1 MMDKTPEHI
10 RLDEKHHVEEPFLE
24 ELDKLGWEVLR
35 LGKDELRRPQ
45 LPKDSY
51 RESFSQVVLL
61 PKLRKAIKK
70 INPWMEDDQ
79 VEDVVKRITHPPRSG
94 LIEANQA
101 VLNLLLENTSVTEN
115 RKTGERSPTVRYID
129 FKNPEKNNNNF
140 TAISQFKV
148 RILGTEHH
156 IVPDITLFING
167 LPVTVIE
174 CKSPKLKEP
183 IPEAI
188 NQLLRYSEQRG
199 EGKEGNKALFY
210 YNQFNI
216 ATCRNQCK
224 FGTIT
229 SHIEKFFFRWTDPY
243 PKTVADIGPKGRSP
257 NDQVRLIH
265 GMLEKGNLLDLI
277 KTYTLFTRNEK
288 GQTIKIVGRYQ
299 QFRAVKKIIKRLKEG
314 KNKLQRGGIIWHTQG
329 SGKSLT
335 MMFTVREMYADPK
348 LIDWKVVFITDR
360 TQLEGQLSDTS
371 KSIGK
376 TVKVAK
382 SIRKLKELLKNPS
395 SDLVMAMIHKFQ
407 ERDLDEI
414 FPELNPSL
422 KILVMVDEAHRS
434 QYKKLAANLDKALP
448 EATYIAYTG
457 TPTDKTEKKFKDYI
471 DKYTM
476 RQSIDDGVTLEIV
489 YEGRTQKGGVGDK
502 KAMDA
507 KFADIFSDYT
517 LMERLRILRYG
528 SRQAYL
534 EAKETISEKAKDMA
548 NHYVEQVFPNG
559 FKAQV
564 VACSR
569 EAAVRYKDAI
579 DAALKQKIKELEK
592 NNPYFIDIEL
602 LKKLKTT
609 VVISGVQNDKP
620 HLKKHT
626 DENQH
631 KRDIRSFKL
640 AFEAEEDG
648 VKGDIGIIIVNHML
662 ITGFNAPLEQVMYL
676 DQVIKAHNLLQ
687 AVARVN
693 RVADEKK
700 EKGFVVDYVGVG
712 YHLKEALDA
721 FYEKEQKEILDS
733 FENEEDEISDLK
745 LSHQKLWDFIKKHG
759 IKDLSD
765 YDLIYDLFYDEDMRF
780 EFIEKYRKFVK
791 ALNVVFPKK
800 EALDYIVDFKKFS
813 ELNVLAAKHL
823 RDNRLSMKGVPD
835 KLRVI
840 ADDYLI
846 SKGIYQKIP
855 PISIIDEKFQDNVKK
870 IKRKRTKAAEVEH
883 AIRHFI
889 DEKYDEDPEL
899 YITFSEILEEILKNF
914 KNNWDKI
921 YEKLEELRNK
931 IKNADKEP
939 TYGLDRKKQMS
950 FFRILKKEIYGDE
963 KLSEEEIS
971 ILVDLTQNLYLN
983 IEREL
988 KLTDFWDNIP
998 AINRLKGELQ
1008 SLLLSPKYYKLPH
1021 IKKKWREIISRAMEV
1036 AERNNDIIIYA
1047 G

>member
-1 MMDKTPEHI
+1 
-10 RLDEKHHVEEPFLE
+10 
-24 ELDKLGWEVLR
+24 
-35 LGKDELRRPQ
+35 
-45 LPKDSY
+45 
-51 RESFSQVVLL
+51 
-61 PKLRKAIKK
+61 
-70 INPWMEDDQ
+70 MEDDQ
-79 VEDVVKRITHPPRSG
+79 VEEVVNRITKLPRSS

-101 VLNLLLENTSVTEN
+101 VLDLLLENTSVSEN
-115 RKTGERSPTVRYID
+115 RKTKERSPTVRYID
-129 FKNPEKNNNNF
+129 FKEPTNNNY

-156 IVPDITLFING
+156 IYPDITLFING
-167 LPVTVIE
+167 LPVVVIE
-174 CKSPKLKEP
+174 CKSPKRKEP

-199 EGKEGNKALFY
+199 ESKEGNKSLFY
-210 YNQFNI
+210 YNQFVV

-229 SHIEKFFFRWTDPY
+229 AHIEKFFFRWTDPY
-243 PKTVADIGPKGRSP
+243 PKTVDEIGPKGRSP
-257 NDQVRLIH
+257 NDQVRLIQ
-265 GMLEKGNLLDLI
+265 GMIDKENILSLI
-277 KTYTLFTRNEK
+277 KTYTLFTQNEK

-299 QFRAVKKIIKRLKEG
+299 QFRAVKKIIERLEKG

-335 MMFTVREMYADPK
+335 MMFTVREMYAKPK
-348 LIDWKVVFITDR
+348 MRDWKIVFITDR

-371 KSIGK
+371 KSIGR

-382 SIRKLKELLKNPS
+382 SIRKLKELLSNPS
-395 SDLVMAMIHKFQ
+395 SDLVMGMIHKFQ
-407 ERDLDEI
+407 ERDLDEV
-414 FPELNPSL
+414 FPELNPSP
-422 KILVMVDEAHRS
+422 KILIMVDEAHRT
-434 QYKKLAANLDKALP
+434 QYNKLGANLDKALP

-457 TPTDKTEKKFKDYI
+457 TPIDKTEKKFKDYI
-471 DKYTM
+471 DKYSM
-476 RQSIDDGVTLEIV
+476 RQSIEDGVTLEIV

-502 KAMDA
+502 KAMDRR
-507 KFADIFSDYT
+507 FADIFSDYNIV
-517 LMERLRILRYG
+517 ERLQILRYG

-534 EAKETISEKAKDMA
+534 EAKETIAEKAKDIV
-548 NHYVEQVFPNG
+548 NHYVYQVFPNG

-569 EAAVRYKDAI
+569 EAAVRYKEAI
-579 DAALKQKIKELEK
+579 DKSLTEKIIELEK
-592 NNPYFIDIEL
+592 NNPYFIDIKL
-602 LKKLKTT
+602 LKKLKTA

-620 HLKKHT
+620 HIKKHT
-626 DENQH
+626 DENKH
-631 KRDIRSFKL
+631 KKDIRSFKL
-640 AFEAEEDG
+640 AYGAEEEG
-648 VKGDIGIIIVNHML
+648 IKGDVGIIIVNQML

-687 AVARVN
+687 AVTRVN

-712 YHLKEALDA
+712 HHLKEALDV
-721 FYEKEQKEILDS
+721 FYEREQKEILDS
-733 FENEEDEISDLK
+733 FENEEDEINELK
-745 LSHQKLWDFIKKHG
+745 LVHQKLWDFIKKHG

-765 YDLIYDLFYDEDMRF
+765 YDTIYDLFYDEDMRF
-780 EFIEKYRKFVK
+780 EFIEKFRKFVK

-800 EALDYIVDFKKFS
+800 EALDYLLDFKKFS
-813 ELNVLAAKHL
+813 ELNVLASKHL

-840 ADDYLI
+840 ADEYLI
-846 SKGIYQKIP
+846 SKGINQKIP
-855 PISIIDEKFQDNVKK
+855 PISIIDEKFQNNVKK

-883 AIRHFI
+883 AIRHHI
-889 DEKYDEDPEL
+889 REKYDEDPEL
-899 YITFSEILEEILKNF
+899 YASFSDILEEILKKF
-914 KNNWDKI
+914 KNNWDKA
-921 YEKLEELRNK
+921 YEKLEELREK

-939 TYGLDRKKQMS
+939 TYGLDRKKQIP
-950 FFRILKKEIYGDE
+950 FFRILKKEIYGD
-963 KLSEEEIS
+963 KRLSGEEIS
-971 ILVDLTQNLYLN
+971 TLVDLTQNLYLN

-1008 SLLLSPKYYKLPH
+1008 SLLLSPKYYKLPQ

-1036 AERNNDIIIYA
+1036 AERNNDTILYA